1 MPNKIFEYAHCG
13 LPVITSDLPIMKKYV
28 ERFQLGQ
35 TADVGSIKKLKKTI
49 YALLN
54 NRGAYAQSV
63 FLEEFSWQNQEKK
76 FLNLFK

>member
-1 MPNKIFEYAHCG
+1 
-13 LPVITSDLPIMKKYV
+13 MKKYV
-28 ERFQLGQ
+28 EKFQLGQ

-54 NRGAYAQSV
+54 NKGAYAQSV
-63 FLEEFSWQNQEKK
+63 FLENFSWQNQDKK